1 MQAKRGWGN
10 ATDTIQKTRR
20 IPVIKRLWGYVIG
33 GKWLL
38 LLALVLTIGSNVLA
52 LAGPKLSGNA
62 IDALAGGKGMVDFP
76 TVYYYVLLM
85 LGFYILSSL
94 LSLVLSRLMIRLTQ
108 QIVVRLRG
116 DVFEHISRLPV
127 SFFDRHQSGD
137 IISHITYDIDTLAAS
152 LSSDVIT
159 VSTSVITVVGS
170 LVMMLTICPLLVAVF
185 AVTVPLSMLF
195 TRFMSRKVRPLFRK
209 RSRALGE
216 MNGFV
221 EEMASGLNTIK
232 AYNREEYADERF
244 MSHNSDA
251 CQSYYEADYY
261 ACMTGPGVNFINNLS
276 LSLISCFGA
285 LMFLSGGISLG
296 NLSSF
301 VLYSR
306 KFSGPIN
313 ETANILSEMQSALAA
328 AERVFRLLDEKEEE
342 KDSEGAEMPEKLRG
356 SVAFDNVS
364 FGYLKSKIVL
374 HNVCLDIPAGSV
386 TAIVGA
392 TGAGKTTLVNLLMR
406 FYDPNSGAVLMD
418 ERDLRALPRAELRKS
433 YTMVLQDTWLFEGT
447 VINNLRYGKP
457 DASLEEVENACRR
470 ARIDSFIRSLPS
482 GYDTVLSEDGA
493 NISRGQ
499 KQLLCIARAMLGKK
513 KMLILDE
520 ATSNVDIRTEKL
532 IQDAMAELMRGKT
545 CFVIAHRLSTIVGA
559 DRILVMKDGDVVES
573 GTHAELMKAGGTY
586 SELYRAQFA

>member
-10 ATDTIQKTRR
+10 ATDTIQRKKRLP
-20 IPVIKRLWGYVIG
+20 ILKRLWGYVIK

-38 LLALVLTIGSNVLA
+38 LLALVLTVGSNVLA
-52 LAGPKLSGNA
+52 LAGPKLSGSA
-62 IDALAGGKGMVDFP
+62 IDALAGGKGSVDFN
-76 TVYYYVLLM
+76 TVYYYVALM
-85 LGFYILSSL
+85 MLFYIISSALSF
-94 LSLVLSRLMIRLTQ
+94 VLSRLMIRLTQ

-159 VSTSVITVVGS
+159 ISTSVITVVGS

-195 TRFMSRKVRPLFRK
+195 TRYMSRKVRPLFRK
-209 RSRALGE
+209 RSKALGD

-221 EEMASGLNTIK
+221 EETAAGLNTIK
-232 AYNREEYADERF
+232 AYNREEYMDSRF
-244 MSHNSDA
+244 KEHNDDA
-251 CQSYYEADYY
+251 CRSYFKADYY

-285 LMFLSGGISLG
+285 LMFLSGGITLG

-306 KFSGPIN
+306 RFSGPIN

-342 KDSEGAEMPEKLRG
+342 QDAENARMPESMRG
-356 SVAFDNVS
+356 SVGFENVS
-364 FGYLKSKIVL
+364 FGYLPGKTVL
-374 HNVCLDIPAGSV
+374 HNVSLEIPAGSV

-406 FYDPNSGAVLMD
+406 FYDPSSGAVLMD
-418 ERDLRALPRAELRKS
+418 DEDLRILPRAELRKS

-447 VINNLRYGKP
+447 VTDNLRYGKP
-457 DASLEEVENACRR
+457 DATPEEVQSACKR
-470 ARIDSFIRSLPS
+470 ARIDAFIRSLPN

-559 DRILVMKDGDVVES
+559 DRILVMKNGDIAES
-573 GTHAELMKAGGTY
+573 GTHSELLKKGGVY
-586 SELYRAQFA
+586 AELYRAQFS